1 MYLVAV
7 LDILSAKL
15 QTEGNEINST
25 EYGGFF
31 RAFLNV
37 YKVGSRR
44 INQLKNVSANGA
56 YKSKRTKGDE
66 EDSDIEYVPIKRIK
80 GYSFSV
86 TYQREDIQRSTLIES
101 TSIVE
106 PPSANKPVPENF
118 KQDAHYS
125 ADASKIPPRHSTTYY
140 PQEYRVEGNYSI
152 NHLPDQQFQNIPNA
166 ENWKNIDL
174 NVALE

>member
-1 MYLVAV
+1 M
-7 LDILSAKL
+7 

-44 INQLKNVSANGA
+44 INQLKNVSVNGA
-56 YKSKRTKGDE
+56 NQSKRTAK
-66 EDSDIEYVPIKRIK
+66 DSDIEFLPVKKIK
-80 GYSFSV
+80 GYTV
-86 TYQREDIQRSTLIES
+86 NICYQREDIQRLTLIET
-101 TSIVE
+101 TSSVE
-106 PPSANKPVPENF
+106 PPSANKPVPESI

-140 PQEYRVEGNYSI
+140 PQQYRVEGNYPI
-152 NHLPDQQFQNIPNA
+152 NHLPDQQLQNSGVWN
-166 ENWKNIDL
+166 NIT
-174 NVALE
+174 LEKVLE